1 MIQPAEILADATA
14 IRLAWPV
21 PIPSKGREVT
31 PWVIPDRL
39 YGLHSTEQGSR
50 RYFCLEVDRGTMP
63 VVRSNPYQSSYLRKM
78 LAYSHTHARDVLY
91 REFGIDRFQVLTL
104 TTSKERIRTMQDAY
118 REHIPR
124 ELRRP
129 NLFLFA
135 ELAATDLDTDVFALT
150 WQNANGKPTKLTV

>member
-1 MIQPAEILADATA
+1 
-14 IRLAWPV
+14 
-21 PIPSKGREVT
+21 
-31 PWVIPDRL
+31 
-39 YGLHSTEQGSR
+39 
-50 RYFCLEVDRGTMP
+50 MP

-78 LAYSHTHARDVLY
+78 LTYSHTHARDVLY

-104 TTSKERIRTMQDAY
+104 TTSEERIRTMQDAY

-135 ELAATDLDTDVFALT
+135 ELSAIDLDTDVFALT
-150 WQNANGKPTKLTV
+150 WQNANGRPTKLTV

>member
-1 MIQPAEILADATA
+1 
-14 IRLAWPV
+14 
-21 PIPSKGREVT
+21 
-31 PWVIPDRL
+31 
-39 YGLHSTEQGSR
+39 
-50 RYFCLEVDRGTMP
+50 MP

-78 LAYSHTHARDVLY
+78 LAYSHTHARDVPY
-91 REFGIDRFQVLTL
+91 REFGIDCFQVLTL

-118 REHIPR
+118 RKHIPR

-135 ELAATDLDTDVFALT
+135 ELSAIDLGTDVFALT

>member
-1 MIQPAEILADATA
+1 MT
-14 IRLAWPV
+14 
-21 PIPSKGREVT
+21 S
-31 PWVIPDRL
+31 WVIPDRL

-63 VVRSNPYQSSYLRKM
+63 VVRSNPYQTSYLRKM
-78 LAYSHTHARDVLY
+78 HAYTHARDVLY
-91 REFGIDRFQVLTL
+91 REFGIERFQVLTL

-135 ELAATDLDTDVFALT
+135 ELSEIDLDTNVFALT
-150 WQNANGKPTKLTV
+150 WHNANGKPTKLAV